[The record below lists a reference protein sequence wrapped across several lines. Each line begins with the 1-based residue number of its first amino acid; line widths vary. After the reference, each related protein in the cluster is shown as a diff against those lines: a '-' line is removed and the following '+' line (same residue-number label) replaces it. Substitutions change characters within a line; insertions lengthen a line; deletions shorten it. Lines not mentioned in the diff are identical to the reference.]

1 MNEIAAR
8 AVYLYAFSAG
18 PSRGGSGVPELLDD
32 RRNLI
37 SPERAR
43 LGNVLNI
50 FVLGLTADGATA
62 CLPCGVFAG

>member
-1 MNEIAAR
+1 MNEIAAAR

-18 PSRGGSGVPELLDD
+18 PSRGGSGVPELPND

-43 LGNVLNI
+43 LGNVL
-50 FVLGLTADGATA
+50 
-62 CLPCGVFAG
+62 